1 MEITLSSKKG
11 RSEISTVINVDNLK
25 SEENLQE
32 VFLSMI
38 DFLGI
43 LGAEFPDELL
53 DILEE
58 YNDD

>member
-38 DFLGI
+38 DFLGV

>member
-1 MEITLSSKKG
+1 MEITLSGKKG
-11 RSEISTVINVDNLK
+11 RSTISTVINVDDLK

-38 DFLGI
+38 EFLGA

-53 DILEE
+53 DLIEE
-58 YNDD
+58 YNND

>member
-11 RSEISTVINVDNLK
+11 RSTISTVINVNDLK

-32 VFLSMI
+32 VFLSVI
-38 DFLGI
+38 EFLGA

-53 DILEE
+53 DIIEE
-58 YNDD
+58 HNND

>member
-38 DFLGI
+38 DFLSA

>member
-11 RSEISTVINVDNLK
+11 RSEISTVINVDDLK

-32 VFLSMI
+32 VFLSMV
-38 DFLGI
+38 DFLGV